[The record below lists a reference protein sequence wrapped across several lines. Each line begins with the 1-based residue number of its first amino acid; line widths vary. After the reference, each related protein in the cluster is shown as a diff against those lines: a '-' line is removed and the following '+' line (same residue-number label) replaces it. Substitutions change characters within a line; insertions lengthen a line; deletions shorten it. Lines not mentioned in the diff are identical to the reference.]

1 LTQLGVLW
9 DLDGTLADTGELHFL
24 SWAQTLSTRN
34 IPYSRDV
41 FRNTFGMN
49 NANSLNK
56 ILGYPPTPELLH
68 ELSNEKE
75 ARFREDVR
83 GHAQLLPGALA
94 WLTRLQQSGV
104 LQAIA
109 SSAPPANIDA
119 LVDELQI
126 RSYFNAIVSGVDFP
140 SKPNPDIFL
149 AAAARLN
156 LPPAQCV
163 VVEDAMAGVSGAK
176 SAGMR
181 CIAVT
186 NTSPAEALHEADLVV
201 NSLADL
207 PIDTFQALFK

>member
-56 ILGYPPTPELLH
+56 ILGHPPTPELLL
-68 ELSNEKE
+68 ELSEEKE

-94 WLTRLQQSGV
+94 WLTRLQQSGA

-109 SSAPPANIDA
+109 SSAPPANIEA

-126 RSYFNAIVSGVDFP
+126 RSYFNAIVSGVDLP
-140 SKPNPDIFL
+140 SKPNPHVFL
-149 AAAARLN
+149 AAAQAIN
-156 LPPAQCV
+156 VKPQYCV
-163 VVEDAMAGVSGAK
+163 VVEDAVAGVGGAK
-176 SAGMR
+176 AAGMR

-201 NSLADL
+201 NSLTDL
-207 PIDTFQALFK
+207 PVDAFETLIK